1 MKVLAVIFMLLS
13 ATAMKAAD
21 PADTLRLTVEEA
33 LEIAL
38 SENLNIKIAGAELER
53 IDYLKQENWYAL

>member
-13 ATAMKAAD
+13 ATAIKAAD

-38 SENLNIKIAGAELER
+38 SENLNIKIAGAE
-53 IDYLKQENWYAL
+53 

>member
-13 ATAMKAAD
+13 ATAMRAAD
-21 PADTLRLTVEEA
+21 SADTLRLTVEQA

-38 SENLNIKIAGAELER
+38 N
-53 IDYLKQENWYAL
+53 